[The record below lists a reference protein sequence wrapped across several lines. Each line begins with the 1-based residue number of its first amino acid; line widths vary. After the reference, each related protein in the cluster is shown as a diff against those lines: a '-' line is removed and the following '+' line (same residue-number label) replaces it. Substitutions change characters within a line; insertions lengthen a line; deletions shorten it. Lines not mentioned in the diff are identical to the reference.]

1 MIQFEIEIYGKVQGV
16 GFRHFAVQKARELGI
31 SGWVKNTI
39 DGDIL
44 IVAQGD
50 EAVLNT
56 FVDFLSIG
64 PTRARV
70 DKISKHK
77 TEVSTVFDS
86 FSVKY

>member
-16 GFRHFAVQKARELGI
+16 GFRHFTVQKAREFGI